1 MKMKIR
7 TIKYIISDGI
17 ANVSKNKLMSLAAI
31 SIVVASLTV
40 FGIFYIMILNFKHN
54 VMILKEQPEMQVFCQ
69 VDLDDIGIKIVEN
82 ALTKNDKIKQVT
94 IITREQAFEKVK
106 SLLGDE
112 SYVLEGMDNS
122 FLPVS
127 FIIKLHNPEDSE
139 ELVQE
144 LKQIN
149 GVDKVS
155 YPQKTVEFISK
166 FTRWIQLVS
175 SFLIAVLLVVSV
187 FIISNTIRLTVF
199 ARRRE
204 ISIMKYIGATDW
216 FIRWPFIVEGVII
229 GIIGA
234 IIAFLISGYGYSALE
249 NRFTSEL
256 ARTGTNIISLVEL
269 KDISSRVILFYLA
282 LGCVV
287 GAVGSAASIR
297 KYLKV

>member
-106 SLLGDE
+106 SLLGDD

-166 FTRWIQLVS
+166 FTGWIQLVS

-249 NRFTSEL
+249 SRFTSEL
-256 ARTGTNIISLVEL
+256 TRTGTNIISLVEL
-269 KDISSRVILFYLA
+269 KDISTRVILFYLA